1 MQINQDS
8 IIKQFIQNEV
18 GGIVLTDTKGNIIY
32 ADKNVPVCEQLKKQL
47 ERRGERALTTQK
59 SCPWEFTDS
68 KTKKFYRVQT
78 SAQQQEDKTVYC
90 HILVDVSDYANLYQ
104 DITNYSV
111 KIADISDFQAKI
123 LSKISKSYEFCLP
136 DLAEFCHSSTAILY
150 IEAAN
155 GTKVTKI
162 VFDGDF
168 SKSQL
173 QASVQTDSLLSEK
186 RYSQRGKYHCLL
198 CEQADSRRYAVYLK
212 AGIYF
217 NSEYFQDISLYNV
230 IRLYIENA
238 ILKEKIIYE
247 NEHDHL
253 TGLYN
258 KGKYMALLKEKFGNP
273 TSIAIFNFDVNDLKY
288 MNDNF
293 GHEAGDHLI
302 RMAANS
308 IHKVTA
314 ENIMGFRMGGDE
326 FAMVALN
333 LTQSAVEDLHK
344 SWQNTLYEL
353 NKNDNRIKCVIAC
366 GIAYGEGD
374 CNIEKLM
381 EQADLQMYKDKKRLK
396 EERIKCMKELM

>member
-1 MQINQDS
+1 M
-8 IIKQFIQNEV
+8 
-18 GGIVLTDTKGNIIY
+18 
-32 ADKNVPVCEQLKKQL
+32 
-47 ERRGERALTTQK
+47 
-59 SCPWEFTDS
+59 
-68 KTKKFYRVQT
+68 
-78 SAQQQEDKTVYC
+78 
-90 HILVDVSDYANLYQ
+90 
-104 DITNYSV
+104 
-111 KIADISDFQAKI
+111 
-123 LSKISKSYEFCLP
+123 
-136 DLAEFCHSSTAILY
+136 
-150 IEAAN
+150 
-155 GTKVTKI
+155 
-162 VFDGDF
+162 
-168 SKSQL
+168 
-173 QASVQTDSLLSEK
+173 QTDSLLSEK

-381 EQADLQMYKDKKRLK
+381 EQADLQMYKDNKQNTQEKLQA
-396 EERIKCMKELM
+396 EIAQQASNL